1 MAKISQTAADRLK
14 RYIAEHGTEDRQA
27 IIEYAN
33 ALVNH
38 YGQASG
44 ALACDMYEATAAAQ
58 GAAIQSAQTA
68 PLPDYNE
75 VAKAVNGTLKS
86 SQTPNAIGR
95 LVKRTG
101 ADTTLLNAQRD
112 GAQFAWVPH
121 GDTCAFCLALASRGW
136 QYMSKKA
143 LKNGHAEHI
152 HANCDCQYA
161 VRFDKKSTVAGYNP
175 EKYREIYESA
185 EGSTPQEKINSLRR
199 EQYAAEKAAA
209 RQTIQKFN
217 PLPADK
223 VVNVLRES
231 SEAWINSL
239 SDTEIKAIQKY
250 TYNSGDKKPKRFFE
264 QLNAMLRGDI
274 PENEKMQEYADIIS
288 GAIKKNKLEYDVIA
302 YRRLDKDIYSGIIPG
317 DVLSELQFIS
327 TSVNRK
333 GTMAKPYEV
342 IIRIPK
348 GSRAAY
354 IEGISNYPKQREL
367 LLDKDNLFSVISKQD
382 DMIELEV
389 IP

>member
-33 ALVNH
+33 ALVSH